1 MLLKTHEGFS
11 KIVWLTTSLLRDMNK
26 LIENTRATP
35 GKPLERHR
43 DGATTANFLIFRVR
57 HQKLAGFHGGTLF
70 YTTIKL

>member
-1 MLLKTHEGFS
+1 MKVEGAGRYFFIFV
-11 KIVWLTTSLLRDMNK
+11 KNGNVLTLNT
-26 LIENTRATP
+26 TRATP